1 MQKHL
6 PALLSAIVGDAFGAG
21 GWLMGNLAGAG
32 FAAVA
37 HGLLQQRMKRAHD
50 LLLVEMRRGERTLD
64 DPEMDQIVAVLLR
77 YGRAAQEGT
86 ARLNLRLMA
95 KVIAGQVERRCLYAD
110 EFLRYAD
117 LLAGLRREEIIL
129 LGTVHR
135 HWHAAEVQSL
145 EHGRRQQAARD
156 RARSELVPVPFQEDG
171 DFYAAAE
178 AVTRTA
184 LLRTADAVEDNYIL
198 FQPTRLLDELCDM
211 ASFEAAVRDEP
222 T

>member
-1 MQKHL
+1 MQGHL
-6 PALLSAIVGDAFGAG
+6 PTLLSAVVGDAFGAG
-21 GWLMGNLAGAG
+21 GWLMGNLAGVG
-32 FAAVA
+32 FAAAA
-37 HGLLQQRMKRAHD
+37 HGLLHQRVKRAHD
-50 LLLVEMRRGERTLD
+50 ILLAEIRRGERTLSS
-64 DPEMDQIVAVLLR
+64 PEVDETVAVLLR

-95 KVIAGQVERRCLYAD
+95 QVVAGQVERRCLYAD
-110 EFLRYAD
+110 DFLRYAD

-145 EHGRRQQAARD
+145 EHGRRQQATRD
-156 RARSELVPVPFQEDG
+156 RARSELVPVPFKEDD

-184 LLRTADAVEDNYIL
+184 LLRTADAVEDDYML
-198 FQPTRLLDELCDM
+198 FQPTRLLDELCSM
-211 ASFEAAVRDEP
+211 APFEAAVFDEP